1 MLFNSI
7 DFAIFLPVVF
17 VLYWFV
23 TAKNL
28 RTQNFLIVA
37 ASYVFYGWWDWRFLS
52 LIIFSTIL
60 DYTIGVRFSKT
71 EKPNARNFLIWISI
85 LVNLAFLG
93 IFKNF
98 KFFLDIFVT
107 AYSFLW
113 L

>member
-7 DFAIFLPVVF
+7 DFAIFLPIVF
-17 VLYWFV
+17 VIYWFV

-28 RTQNFLIVA
+28 RAQNFLVVV

-71 EKPNARNFLIWISI
+71 EKPNARKFLIWIRSEERR
-85 LVNLAFLG
+85 VG
-93 IFKNF
+93 KECRSRWSP
-98 KFFLDIFVT
+98 
-107 AYSFLW
+107 YQ
-113 L
+113 